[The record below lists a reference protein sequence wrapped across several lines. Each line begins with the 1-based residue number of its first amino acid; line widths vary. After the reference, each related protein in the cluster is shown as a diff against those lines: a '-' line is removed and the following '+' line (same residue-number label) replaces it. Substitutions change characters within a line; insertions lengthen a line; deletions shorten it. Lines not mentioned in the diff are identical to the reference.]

1 MNRQV
6 EDFLTF
12 GMTKEQV
19 KGGFLMLYRM
29 SFLGFFLWAIGAL
42 AMFRLGEG
50 FAYASDTKQ
59 TAENV
64 LAGRKDFL
72 QARAFDL
79 QIAKCNSSSPQVFT
93 IQLRQVQED
102 YKELTGEYIS
112 LPSCDEL
119 RS

>member
-1 MNRQV
+1 MNKSV

-12 GMTKEQV
+12 GMTKEQI
-19 KGGFLMLYRM
+19 KGGFLMLYRAAFM
-29 SFLGFFLWAIGAL
+29 GFFLWAIGAL
-42 AMFRLGEG
+42 ALFRLGDG
-50 FAYASDTKQ
+50 FAYASDTKV

-79 QIAKCNSSSPQVFT
+79 QVAKCLSPTPAVFT
-93 IQLRQVQED
+93 VQLRQVQED
-102 YKELTGEYIS
+102 YKDLTGEYIQ

-119 RS
+119 KQ